1 MFRRLNTSLIKD
13 RLETAVRGRCKLIS
27 TVARPQFIAVAVQ
40 IARRCTSLRQGA
52 RILCIVI
59 SLPKEGSRPR
69 KTSLSRTNCEPR
81 QGRMNSPVHH
91 FPNGIK
97 CPSSLSF
104 LPYRVLGTTPR
115 RQTTSP
121 LPCRESA
128 GFRPFYLRHT
138 PRLRLLNHL
147 EDIRGTGNHSG
158 SHSLSQVIDG
168 LCVCVHV
175 ARRLLRLRTCLSFAR
190 GSPPPKFPPICTGDF
205 RTQKSEASPY
215 PLTKSVHG
223 SAPSPHTLTGK
234 RFPASHG

>member
-1 MFRRLNTSLIKD
+1 MFSRSEHQSHQRPLG
-13 RLETAVRGRCKLIS
+13 TALRGRCKLIS

-52 RILCIVI
+52 RVLCIVI
-59 SLPKEGSRPR
+59 SLPKVGSRPR

-104 LPYRVLGTTPR
+104 LPFQRALGTTPR

-138 PRLRLLNHL
+138 PRLRPLSHPD
-147 EDIRGTGNHSG
+147 DIRGTGNHSG
-158 SHSLSQVIDG
+158 SHSPSQVIDG
-168 LCVCVHV
+168 LCMCVHV
-175 ARRLLRLRTCLSFAR
+175 ARRLLRLQA
-190 GSPPPKFPPICTGDF
+190 
-205 RTQKSEASPY
+205 
-215 PLTKSVHG
+215 
-223 SAPSPHTLTGK
+223 
-234 RFPASHG
+234 